1 MFLPYSSRYLDETWN
16 MYKLLDFILHTM
28 SCVLKYA
35 KLITTSLS
43 KLFEWLGR
51 GRLVNVF
58 WILFLY
64 LWKIF
69 LHILLQHL
77 NLLFK
82 KYIPVSFI
90 FLSDKWRKNLKA
102 EKEKH
107 FWQLWYTYQFRLLKS
122 VVLSSI
128 LTSCCHWSNIF
139 RLFKLL
145 SVFFRYVTKKKVPE
159 IR

>member
-1 MFLPYSSRYLDETWN
+1 MFCVLPYSSRYLDEHEICTNYWIS
-16 MYKLLDFILHTM
+16 YYIPCL
-28 SCVLKYA
+28 VLKYA

-102 EKEKH
+102 ERKT
-107 FWQLWYTYQFRLLKS
+107 FWQLWCTYQFRLLKS

-128 LTSCCHWSNIF
+128 LTSYCHWVIYSDY
-139 RLFKLL
+139 
-145 SVFFRYVTKKKVPE
+145 SSY
-159 IR
+159 